1 VKKTWFSVGQIL
13 FTLVVVAIAAFV
25 LWRLVAYYMFA
36 PWTRDGHV
44 RADVVQVAPDVGG
57 LIVDVKVVDSQP
69 VKAGQVL
76 FVIDQARYALT
87 LRQAQASALQRH
99 ATLDQARREDAR
111 NRTLGDLV
119 AREITEESRSRVQQA
134 EAMLADSDVAIDT
147 ARLNLQR
154 TMVVSPVDGYLNDRA
169 PRVGEFVTAGR
180 SVLSV
185 VDLHS
190 FRVDGYFEE
199 TKLHGIDI
207 GQPVDIKVM
216 GESQVLRGHVQ
227 SIVAGIEDRDRSQG
241 SNLLPNVNP
250 AFSWVR
256 LAQRIPVRIALDEVP
271 VDFRMIAGRTAT
283 VSVRDLSPMRK
294 SNAAAEGASGV
305 VGTSDASPAAG
316 SSGAAGASGASNAAN
331 ATNAANVASAA
342 ALASAPANASSVVPV
357 TTGVAASKRAGGASQ

>member
-1 VKKTWFSVGQIL
+1 LFRIGYYLEIIVKKAWFSVGQIL

-25 LWRLVAYYMFA
+25 LWRLVDYYMFA

-57 LIVDVKVVDSQP
+57 LIVKVNVVDNQP
-69 VKAGQVL
+69 VNAGQVL
-76 FVIDQARYALT
+76 FVIDPARYELA
-87 LRQAQASALQRH
+87 LRQAQATALQRR

-119 AREITEESRSRVQQA
+119 AREVTEESHSRVQTA
-134 EAMLADSDVAIDT
+134 EAALADAEVAIDT

-154 TMVVSPVDGYLNDRA
+154 TTIVSPVDGYLNDRA
-169 PRVGEFVTAGR
+169 PRTGEYVTAGR

-207 GQPVDIKVM
+207 GQQVDIKIM
-216 GESQVLRGHVQ
+216 GETKMLHGHVQ
-227 SIVAGIEDRDRSQG
+227 SIVAGIEDRDRVQG

-271 VDFRMIAGRTAT
+271 ADFRMIAGRTAT
-283 VSVRDLSPMRK
+283 VSVRDIAPLAK
-294 SNAAAEGASGV
+294 SNTTG
-305 VGTSDASPAAG
+305 
-316 SSGAAGASGASNAAN
+316 GASGAASSASG
-331 ATNAANVASAA
+331 ASAA
-342 ALASAPANASSVVPV
+342 APVSGALPVSGVSTATASASAP
-357 TTGVAASKRAGGASQ
+357 GASQ

>member
-1 VKKTWFSVGQIL
+1 VKKTWFSIGQIL
-13 FTLVVVAIAAFV
+13 LTLVVVVIAGFV
-25 LWRLVAYYMFA
+25 LWRIVGYYMFA

-44 RADVVQVAPDVGG
+44 RADIVQVAPDVGG
-57 LIVDVKVVDSQP
+57 LIVAVDVVDNQP
-69 VKAGQVL
+69 VTRGQTL
-76 FVIDQARYALT
+76 FVIDSARYTLA
-87 LRQAQASALQRH
+87 LRQAEATAQQRR

-119 AREITEESRSRVQQA
+119 AKEVAEESRSRVETAAAQ
-134 EAMLADSDVAIDT
+134 LADANVAIDT

-154 TMVVSPVDGYLNDRA
+154 ATVLSPVDGYLNDRA
-169 PRVGEFVTAGR
+169 PRTGEYVTAGH

-199 TKLHGIDI
+199 TKLGGIHI

-216 GESQVLRGHVQ
+216 GEERILRGHVE
-227 SIVAGIEDRDRSQG
+227 SIVAGIEDRDRMQG

-271 VDFRMIAGRTAT
+271 PNFRMIAGRTAT
-283 VSVRDLSPMRK
+283 VSVRDLSP
-294 SNAAAEGASGV
+294 ASGR
-305 VGTSDASPAAG
+305 GAPANTASAPAAG
-316 SSGAAGASGASNAAN
+316 SDANAASGIAAGSGVSAVSAASAAQAASGA
-331 ATNAANVASAA
+331 
-342 ALASAPANASSVVPV
+342 
-357 TTGVAASKRAGGASQ
+357 Q